1 MQDLVERRARDDPNP
16 RDRGSRD
23 RVFVWKGFRRK
34 YNDRVAA
41 NLLSNAKLAM
51 CPEVELTLDLVR
63 KFARRARDYMRAYNN
78 PHNPVAFKMIEDIC
92 RTVKSHR
99 GVRSADLGF
108 L

>member
-51 CPEVELTLDLVR
+51 CLERLSFHWILCASL
-63 KFARRARDYMRAYNN
+63 RDGRVITCGHTTI
-78 PHNPVAFKMIEDIC
+78 PTIQLLPK
-92 RTVKSHR
+92 
-99 GVRSADLGF
+99 
-108 L
+108 

>member
-1 MQDLVERRARDDPNP
+1 MTPIPEIAGVGIEYSFGKAK
-16 RDRGSRD
+16 SS
-23 RVFVWKGFRRK
+23 FRRK

-63 KFARRARDYMRAYNN
+63 KFARPERDYMRANNN
-78 PHNPVAFKMIEDIC
+78 PHNPVAFRMIEDIC
-92 RTVKSHR
+92 RNVKSHR